1 MHFLFTCIL
10 LWYHCFFFFLK
21 KKAQFCI
28 LERNER
34 QTWQQRAPGWGRGA
48 GKSTRL
54 FDNPFVLG
62 FGLSLIPSNTTAIR
76 INTHLNSNCDT
87 PKLHSYSILH
97 RRRPISVWIFLSP
110 LLHWISQLSSKSCKG
125 FSFFSDNRAYI
136 SQICSFYNFP
146 QSRALS
152 FSAIVPWF
160 GISNQWMVEF
170 DYGFWLK
177 T

>member
-1 MHFLFTCIL
+1 M
-10 LWYHCFFFFLK
+10 
-21 KKAQFCI
+21 
-28 LERNER
+28 ERNER

-125 FSFFSDNRAYI
+125 FLSSLIIMLIFLEFVHCSI
-136 SQICSFYNFP
+136 SPYRVRCLSHQ
-146 QSRALS
+146 LS
-152 FSAIVPWF
+152 FNLVFWSVKGGIRLRFLIV
-160 GISNQWMVEF
+160 NLLN
-170 DYGFWLK
+170 YR
-177 T
+177 